1 MLNEE
6 MSEASDINASINK
19 EEQEEKTVQPEQGDK
34 VGLVNE
40 SEDEE
45 KPSTSSGN
53 ASSRPPQVQVST
65 LTVSTVSYSREGKE
79 DVRLAKNR
87 QKARDTR
94 KRRKIMTGEMRR
106 QIVSLQK
113 VNQDLQEKSTAL
125 QDALERALQDRNA
138 TATHP
143 FYTEPLHL
151 LKQYQMQSPGPQMAS
166 RNTDYNTIRGTR
178 DFPPR
183 VNSNEII
190 HSRQTQQLIAEMEN
204 RQRRDTENLM
214 FPYGRPS

>member
-1 MLNEE
+1 
-6 MSEASDINASINK
+6 MSEAFVINASINN
-19 EEQEEKTVQPEQGDK
+19 EEQEEKAVQTEQGDK
-34 VGLVNE
+34 DKGGLVNE
-40 SEDEE
+40 SEDEQ
-45 KPSTSSGN
+45 KPSTSSASGN
-53 ASSRPPQVQVST
+53 ASSSPPQVQVN
-65 LTVSTVSYSREGKE
+65 TVIHSREGKE
-79 DVRLAKNR
+79 DVRLEKNR
-87 QKARDTR
+87 QKARDSR

>member
-53 ASSRPPQVQVST
+53 ASSPSRPPQVQVST

-79 DVRLAKNR
+79 DVRLEKNR

-94 KRRKIMTGEMRR
+94 KRRKIMTGEMRL

-138 TATHP
+138 TAVSLILLVLLLSPHSSIFVFFRNMPLPTH
-143 FYTEPLHL
+143 T
-151 LKQYQMQSPGPQMAS
+151 
-166 RNTDYNTIRGTR
+166 
-178 DFPPR
+178 
-183 VNSNEII
+183 
-190 HSRQTQQLIAEMEN
+190 
-204 RQRRDTENLM
+204 
-214 FPYGRPS
+214 